1 MKSTPNKDIS
11 DIFWSTFVGEYV
23 EIACEFETTTSGKL
37 PVALQGYLLDA
48 DEEYYFLGKNP
59 IEISST
65 VKRDKIAYIEIIEDV
80 DQATMILEEMPVP
93 ETEEENN

>member
-1 MKSTPNKDIS
+1 MKTPSKNIS
-11 DIFWSTFVGEYV
+11 DIFWSTFIGEYV

-48 DEEYYFLGKNP
+48 DEDYCFLGKNP
-59 IEISST
+59 IEVSSM
-65 VKRDKIAYIEIIEDV
+65 VKKDKIAYIEIIEDI
-80 DQATMILEEMPVP
+80 DQATLILQDMPVP